1 MMFKV
6 CKILFSLEVKMAC
19 HKIQE
24 SISTR
29 LQLHIFRM
37 AFAFALTYNL
47 HYFLIVFKVNISKII
62 WTQIRPVVL
71 NVIKN

>member
-1 MMFKV
+1 
-6 CKILFSLEVKMAC
+6 MAY

-24 SISTR
+24 SISTHF
-29 LQLHIFRM
+29 QLCIFRK

-47 HYFLIVFKVNISKII
+47 CYFLIFFKVNTSKII
-62 WTQIRPVVL
+62 WTQIRPLVL